1 MSLYGNL
8 TADMV
13 NELGRHHTGGWR
25 LHTNLNDATGS
36 GVRLMLF
43 SSNVENHLLKKSP
56 NAAGRSPGCEGG
68 ALISY

>member
-56 NAAGRSPGCEGG
+56 NAAGGSPGCEGG

>member
-1 MSLYGNL
+1 MSLYGNF

-43 SSNVENHLLKKSP
+43 SSNVENHLLKSP
-56 NAAGRSPGCEGG
+56 NAARRSPGCEGG